1 MHETAFSSFF
11 HPCYLLVH
19 VTPKLVLENF
29 PATGHN
35 IEIGEL
41 KTFGLGIAPWRL
53 IKTIRKS
60 NSILRQSPKPGANVR
75 WYLMHCLKSASSR

>member
-1 MHETAFSSFF
+1 MHERAFSSFF

-53 IKTIRKS
+53 TKPSEKATVFYP
-60 NSILRQSPKPGANVR
+60 SPQNLV
-75 WYLMHCLKSASSR
+75 LMLGGI